1 MKEIIVQVP
10 NTRVD
15 FFLELLNGLGI
26 LGRIRE
32 SEVVSEDKD
41 MIIPEFHKEIVRER
55 MKKYADNPQRVL
67 TWSEVR
73 KELKLT

>member
-10 NTRVD
+10 DTKVN

-32 SEVVSEDKD
+32 SEVVSEDED

-55 MKKYADNPQRVL
+55 MKKYANNPQRVI
-67 TWSEVR
+67 
-73 KELKLT
+73 K

>member
-10 NTRVD
+10 DTKVN

-32 SEVVSEDKD
+32 TEVVSADED

-67 TWSEVR
+67 KWSEVR
-73 KELKLT
+73 KGLKLT